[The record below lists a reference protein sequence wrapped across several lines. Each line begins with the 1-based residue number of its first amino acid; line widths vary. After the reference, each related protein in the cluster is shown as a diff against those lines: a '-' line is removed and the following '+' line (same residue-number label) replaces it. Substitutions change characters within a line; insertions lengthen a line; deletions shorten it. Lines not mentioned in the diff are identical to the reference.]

1 MAEKFV
7 TVMTLEGRA
16 GMHICGAVEGEAENG
31 KDALLTGAE
40 LLIEMQVKDSDGYLE
55 EEDRESVLDDVKASL
70 EKCKGGYE
78 AGSDEFLFL
87 TTHLSPAKKGVKKG
101 DR

>member
-16 GMHICGAVEGEAENG
+16 GIHICGAVEGEAENG

-40 LLIEMQVKDSDGYLE
+40 LLIEMQARDSDGYIE
-55 EEDRESVLDDVKASL
+55 EGDCRFVLDDVKESL
-70 EKCKGGYE
+70 EECKGGYE

-87 TTHLSPAKKGVKKG
+87 TTRLSSAKG
-101 DR
+101 R